1 MSTMS
6 KTDANISENKNNIL
20 ITLLASICSLG
31 PLATDMYLPALPQMT
46 LDFSTTP
53 SIIQLTLTSWLIG
66 LAIGQVIAGPLSDI
80 YGRTRPLV
88 FGLII
93 FTISSVACI
102 FAPSIELFI
111 FARFIGGF
119 AASSALVVS
128 RAIASDIYK
137 GTMLTKFLATVMII
151 QGLAPIIA
159 PVLGGQLLRFF
170 SWISVFIILTL
181 AGIGI
186 TLLSLLK
193 YKETLPEEKR
203 LKGDIAHIVKVFFSL
218 CARPYFASLCAIQF
232 FVFCSLFA
240 YISGMPFMLQGIY
253 NFTPQDVSLVFAF
266 VGIGMMI
273 AGKITNI
280 LTGRI
285 PDSKLLLIGLCQG
298 LIFGILFLVGIV
310 LDFSIYVLIILLLLT
325 QTALPLT
332 ASTSFSLAMQTQ
344 KKVAG
349 SASALLG
356 FFSTISGGFVAP
368 IVGIGGGTTALP
380 TALVIAIAEVLAL
393 IIFLTITRKYVKTI
407 ASNTKG

>member
-46 LDFSTTP
+46 LDFATTP

-170 SWISVFIILTL
+170 SWISVFVILTL

-325 QTALPLT
+325 
-332 ASTSFSLAMQTQ
+332 
-344 KKVAG
+344 
-349 SASALLG
+349 
-356 FFSTISGGFVAP
+356 
-368 IVGIGGGTTALP
+368 
-380 TALVIAIAEVLAL
+380 
-393 IIFLTITRKYVKTI
+393 
-407 ASNTKG
+407 

>member
-1 MSTMS
+1 
-6 KTDANISENKNNIL
+6 
-20 ITLLASICSLG
+20 
-31 PLATDMYLPALPQMT
+31 
-46 LDFSTTP
+46 
-53 SIIQLTLTSWLIG
+53 
-66 LAIGQVIAGPLSDI
+66 
-80 YGRTRPLV
+80 
-88 FGLII
+88 
-93 FTISSVACI
+93 
-102 FAPSIELFI
+102 
-111 FARFIGGF
+111 
-119 AASSALVVS
+119 
-128 RAIASDIYK
+128 
-137 GTMLTKFLATVMII
+137 
-151 QGLAPIIA
+151 
-159 PVLGGQLLRFF
+159 
-170 SWISVFIILTL
+170 
-181 AGIGI
+181 
-186 TLLSLLK
+186 
-193 YKETLPEEKR
+193 
-203 LKGDIAHIVKVFFSL
+203 
-218 CARPYFASLCAIQF
+218 
-232 FVFCSLFA
+232 
-240 YISGMPFMLQGIY
+240 MLQGIY

-368 IVGIGGGTTALP
+368 GIGGGTTALP
-380 TALVIAIAEVLAL
+380 TALVIAVAEVLAL

>member
-1 MSTMS
+1 
-6 KTDANISENKNNIL
+6 
-20 ITLLASICSLG
+20 
-31 PLATDMYLPALPQMT
+31 
-46 LDFSTTP
+46 
-53 SIIQLTLTSWLIG
+53 
-66 LAIGQVIAGPLSDI
+66 
-80 YGRTRPLV
+80 
-88 FGLII
+88 
-93 FTISSVACI
+93 
-102 FAPSIELFI
+102 
-111 FARFIGGF
+111 
-119 AASSALVVS
+119 
-128 RAIASDIYK
+128 
-137 GTMLTKFLATVMII
+137 
-151 QGLAPIIA
+151 
-159 PVLGGQLLRFF
+159 
-170 SWISVFIILTL
+170 
-181 AGIGI
+181 
-186 TLLSLLK
+186 
-193 YKETLPEEKR
+193 
-203 LKGDIAHIVKVFFSL
+203 
-218 CARPYFASLCAIQF
+218 
-232 FVFCSLFA
+232 
-240 YISGMPFMLQGIY
+240 MLQGIY

-368 IVGIGGGTTALP
+368 IVGIGGTTALP
-380 TALVIAIAEVLAL
+380 TALVIAVAEVLAL

>member
-46 LDFSTTP
+46 LDFATTP

-170 SWISVFIILTL
+170 SWISVFVILTL

-298 LIFGILFLVGIV
+298 LI
-310 LDFSIYVLIILLLLT
+310 ILLLLT

-380 TALVIAIAEVLAL
+380 TALVIAVAEVLAL

>member
-1 MSTMS
+1 MSINS
-6 KTDANISENKNNIL
+6 KANTNINENQNTFL
-20 ITLLASICSLG
+20 IALLASICSLG

-46 LDFSTTP
+46 ADFLTTP
-53 SIIQLTLTSWLIG
+53 SIIQLTLTAWLVG

-80 YGRTRPLV
+80 YGRTKPLV
-88 FGLII
+88 IGLIV
-93 FTISSVACI
+93 FTISSICCI
-102 FAPSIELFI
+102 LAPSIEIFI

-170 SWISVFIILTL
+170 SWISIFFILTF
-181 AGIGI
+181 AGIFI
-186 TLLSLLK
+186 TCLSLFK
-193 YKETLPEEKR
+193 YKETLPSEKR
-203 LKGDIAHIVKVFFSL
+203 LKGDFAHIVKVFFSL

-232 FVFCSLFA
+232 FIFCSLFA

-253 NFTPQDVSLVFAF
+253 HFTPQDVSLVFAI

-273 AGKITNI
+273 AGKIANI

-285 PDSKLLLIGLCQG
+285 PDSKLLFIGLCQG
-298 LIFGILFLVGIV
+298 LIFGILFLIGII
-310 LDFSIYVLIILLLLT
+310 LDFPIYILIILLLLT

-356 FFSTISGGFVAP
+356 FFSTISGGLVAP
-368 IVGIGGGTTALP
+368 IVGIGGGTTAIP
-380 TALVIAIAEVLAL
+380 TALVIAVSEILAL
-393 IIFLTITRKYVKTI
+393 TIFLIVTRKHIKMIVST
-407 ASNTKG
+407 TKG

>member
-1 MSTMS
+1 
-6 KTDANISENKNNIL
+6 
-20 ITLLASICSLG
+20 
-31 PLATDMYLPALPQMT
+31 
-46 LDFSTTP
+46 
-53 SIIQLTLTSWLIG
+53 
-66 LAIGQVIAGPLSDI
+66 
-80 YGRTRPLV
+80 
-88 FGLII
+88 
-93 FTISSVACI
+93 
-102 FAPSIELFI
+102 
-111 FARFIGGF
+111 
-119 AASSALVVS
+119 
-128 RAIASDIYK
+128 
-137 GTMLTKFLATVMII
+137 MLTKFLATVMII

-170 SWISVFIILTL
+170 SWISVFVILTL

-332 ASTSFSLAMQTQ
+332 ASTSFSSQCKL
-344 KKVAG
+344 KE
-349 SASALLG
+349 SC
-356 FFSTISGGFVAP
+356 
-368 IVGIGGGTTALP
+368 
-380 TALVIAIAEVLAL
+380 
-393 IIFLTITRKYVKTI
+393 R
-407 ASNTKG
+407 

>member
-1 MSTMS
+1 
-6 KTDANISENKNNIL
+6 
-20 ITLLASICSLG
+20 
-31 PLATDMYLPALPQMT
+31 
-46 LDFSTTP
+46 
-53 SIIQLTLTSWLIG
+53 
-66 LAIGQVIAGPLSDI
+66 
-80 YGRTRPLV
+80 
-88 FGLII
+88 
-93 FTISSVACI
+93 
-102 FAPSIELFI
+102 
-111 FARFIGGF
+111 
-119 AASSALVVS
+119 
-128 RAIASDIYK
+128 
-137 GTMLTKFLATVMII
+137 
-151 QGLAPIIA
+151 
-159 PVLGGQLLRFF
+159 
-170 SWISVFIILTL
+170 
-181 AGIGI
+181 
-186 TLLSLLK
+186 
-193 YKETLPEEKR
+193 
-203 LKGDIAHIVKVFFSL
+203 
-218 CARPYFASLCAIQF
+218 
-232 FVFCSLFA
+232 
-240 YISGMPFMLQGIY
+240 MLQGIY
-253 NFTPQDVSLVFAF
+253 NFTPQDISLVFAF

-285 PDSKLLLIGLCQG
+285 PIGLCQG

-380 TALVIAIAEVLAL
+380 TALVIAVAEVLAL